1 MKKNKIL
8 FGLLLI
14 CGIFFS
20 TAQEIPV
27 KFLSHK
33 VKKKE
38 TIFGITRKYNVTEE
52 QLNEYNPLLKKV
64 GLRKRM
70 MLRIP
75 VYPKIVEKV
84 TPPPQVD
91 QRTQSYIVKPK
102 ETKWRI
108 AYNFQIT
115 IPQLEALNP
124 KIKKGL
130 KEGQEIRVPRIQ
142 IQTESQTESLT
153 VIQSETQTET
163 NTLDSTW
170 DSTYNYY
177 KVLPKEGYYR
187 IEKKIGVT
195 KRVLDSLNPKLPE
208 EGLQVGMILRV
219 PGDAR
224 GELKIQ
230 DDLLVERLSLLD
242 SIKEAKEIELAI
254 LLPFK
259 AKEIEYDSIEDTKRL
274 LQSRNLH
281 TLSADFYSG
290 VLLAADTLSHFGI
303 SVKLNVFDTQNSI
316 AKVNEIV
323 NTHDFSKTDA
333 IVGPLI
339 PSNFDYLST
348 KPQVRKIP
356 KFAPLSTNSVAL
368 REAVYQSV
376 TSKKF
381 LRKRMYEYL
390 DKTLNREDNIVLV
403 VDSLNRSVEKEL
415 LELFPKATV
424 LRPEKSNYLL
434 PDLVDSL
441 LVDSLPNKVILES
454 QDFSLISS
462 ASSQMSAQQSA
473 LRSVQLFTTYR
484 SNMYENTNLSLKQ
497 LGDLKFTYTTDRL
510 PLKLGEYNS
519 FQNHYISLFG
529 KPPNR
534 TAIRAYDLTM
544 DLILRKAY
552 SGNLKSTE
560 KIGET
565 DYQEHRFLYSKQNK
579 SFQNIGYFLLQHN
592 DYEIVEL
599 KK

>member
-1 MKKNKIL
+1 MNKNKIL
-8 FGLLLI
+8 FGLFLI
-14 CGIFFS
+14 CGFFFS

-38 TIFGITRKYNVTEE
+38 TIFGITRKYNIAEE

-75 VYPKIVEKV
+75 VYLKIVEEV
-84 TPPPQVD
+84 TPPPKVD
-91 QRTQSYIVKPK
+91 QTTQAYIVKPK

-115 IPQLEALNP
+115 IPELEVLNP
-124 KIKKGL
+124 KIKKRL
-130 KEGQEIRVPRIQ
+130 KEGQEIRVPLI
-142 IQTESQTESLT
+142 ESHT
-153 VIQSETQTET
+153 VSRAEGITQVQLETQTET
-163 NTLDSTW
+163 NTFDSTW

-208 EGLQVGMILRV
+208 LGLQVGMILRV
-219 PGDAR
+219 PIEAR
-224 GELKIQ
+224 GKLKIK

-242 SIKEAKEIELAI
+242 SIKEVKEIELAI

-259 AKEIEYDSIEDTKRL
+259 AKEIVYDSIEYTQRL

-290 VLLAADTLSHFGI
+290 VLLAVDTLSHYGI
-303 SVKLNVFDTQNSI
+303 SVKLNVFDTENSI
-316 AKVNEIV
+316 SKLNEIV

-339 PSNFDYLST
+339 PTNFDYLST

-356 KFAPLSTNSVAL
+356 KVAPLSVNSVAL
-368 REAVYQSV
+368 REGVYQSV
-376 TSKKF
+376 TPKEF
-381 LRKRMYEYL
+381 LRKRMFEYL
-390 DKTLNREDNIVLV
+390 DKTLNRENNIVLV
-403 VDSLNRSVEKEL
+403 VDSINRSVEQEL
-415 LELFPKATV
+415 LDLFPKATV
-424 LRPEKSNYLL
+424 LRPEKSNYLI

-484 SNMYENTNLSLKQ
+484 GNAYENTNLSLKQ

-519 FQNHYISLFG
+519 FQNHYISIFG

-534 TAIRAYDLTM
+534 IAIRAYDLTM

-552 SGNLKSTE
+552 SGDLKSTN

-565 DYQEHRFLYSKQNK
+565 DYQEHRFLYQKQNK
-579 SFQNIGYFLLQHN
+579 SFLNTGYFLLQHN
-592 DYEIVEL
+592 DYETVEL